1 MNNVPGNL
9 ARTPLLVLAGFLSVG
24 TLIGSFGHGPSRA
37 GLVTGIALLGCTGWL
52 SLWSVVRNRL
62 TAASIFLALAFFACG
77 LVLAWFGNQPAP
89 ANRIARIYDDGVVG
103 VGEPVELTGTVS
115 GQPEPA
121 PQSFYLT
128 LSAER
133 IRAKGIEYEAAGT
146 VLLTARLSNDQLS
159 NEYNALEL
167 RHGARLR
174 LAVTLSREDSFRNPG
189 VMPFTEYLE
198 RQGYDATGVIKSP
211 LLIERLDDERVF
223 LPLALLYEWRERLQQ
238 RIHYLFSPETAGVLD
253 AAMLGNHYNISLSAA
268 ERFRAGGTFHVLV
281 ISGLQI
287 AFIGGLMLLVVRW
300 FTKRRI
306 LQVVL
311 AAALLWGYTIAVG
324 ADASVVRSAF
334 MFTVVL
340 LAPLVWRPAN
350 TLNNLGGAAIFLLVW
365 RPNDLLDPSFQL
377 TFLSVLSIVALAVP
391 LISQMR
397 QVGSWRPTHETP
409 YPPAVSVWF
418 RAFSESLFWSERG
431 WKAEMAGSNIRYR
444 LFKTRWAGPL
454 ERWRVQGLLRFAANA
469 MVISAACR
477 WHAAVDDHLFHPDLV
492 CGAAAQHFVGG
503 LMSMLSL
510 FAMAAVLVSTVSGG
524 HHRRETIYREDR
536 LDDSLVDP
544 SSHKVSIRSAATLPW
559 LMALLRPVLL
569 ALLSVGPAAGRQTVA
584 SAASGVAD
592 SSRGEC
598 VGLRSPVFC

>member
-37 GLVTGIALLGCTGWL
+37 GLVTGIALLGYTFGL

-62 TAASIFLALAFFACG
+62 TAASIFLAAAFFACG

-174 LAVTLSREDSFRNPG
+174 LPVTLSREDSFRNPG

-340 LAPLVWRPAN
+340 LALV
-350 TLNNLGGAAIFLLVW
+350 TGAAY
-365 RPNDLLDPSFQL
+365 RR
-377 TFLSVLSIVALAVP
+377 VA
-391 LISQMR
+391 
-397 QVGSWRPTHETP
+397 
-409 YPPAVSVWF
+409 
-418 RAFSESLFWSERG
+418 
-431 WKAEMAGSNIRYR
+431 
-444 LFKTRWAGPL
+444 
-454 ERWRVQGLLRFAANA
+454 
-469 MVISAACR
+469 
-477 WHAAVDDHLFHPDLV
+477 
-492 CGAAAQHFVGG
+492 
-503 LMSMLSL
+503 
-510 FAMAAVLVSTVSGG
+510 
-524 HHRRETIYREDR
+524 
-536 LDDSLVDP
+536 
-544 SSHKVSIRSAATLPW
+544 RSAQSPGRCPRGRSVQ
-559 LMALLRPVLL
+559 AL
-569 ALLSVGPAAGRQTVA
+569 Q
-584 SAASGVAD
+584 
-592 SSRGEC
+592 EC
-598 VGLRSPVFC
+598 